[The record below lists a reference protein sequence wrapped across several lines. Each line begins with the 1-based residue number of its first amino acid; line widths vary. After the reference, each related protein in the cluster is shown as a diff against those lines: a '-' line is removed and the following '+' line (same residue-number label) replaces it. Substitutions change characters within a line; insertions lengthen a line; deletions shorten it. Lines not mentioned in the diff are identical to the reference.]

1 MSKYYLI
8 TLKNARTYEA
18 RNVRV
23 NGHPLVGLH
32 TLVAPGRLEC
42 VVLPAAASGGLGS
55 FKSLV
60 GIFTEFDIVDPA
72 VPDRRCTLRGRVRSA
87 TASPGGAVP
96 ANRPTETI
104 TIHWEE
110 IKWQFPPLPSSRHS

>member
-1 MSKYYLI
+1 M
-8 TLKNARTYEA
+8 KNARTYEA

-23 NGHPLVGLH
+23 NGLPLAGLH
-32 TLVAPGRLEC
+32 TLAAPGRLEC
-42 VVLPAAASGGLGS
+42 IVVPAAASGGLGN
-55 FKSLV
+55 FKSMG
-60 GIFTEFDIVDPA
+60 GIFTEFDVVDPA
-72 VPDRRCTLRGRVRSA
+72 APDRRCTLRGRVRSV

-110 IKWQFPPLPSSRHS
+110 IKWQNPPLPSSRHS

>member
-18 RNVRV
+18 RDVRV
-23 NGHPLVGLH
+23 NGLLLASLQ
-32 TLVAPGRLEC
+32 TLVARGRLEC
-42 VVLPAAASGGLGS
+42 VVLPAARSGGLGS
-55 FKSLV
+55 FKSLT

-72 VPDRRCTLRGRVRSA
+72 VPGRHYTLRGRVTSA

-110 IKWQFPPLPSSRHS
+110 IKWQ